1 MKFRILWCSFQM
13 RLKIFLVQLLG
24 DSIRNLQPRV
34 QILFLVCSNL
44 LFMNL
49 SPAPPHPP
57 PPALFFPIFY
67 FLGS

>member
-1 MKFRILWCSFQM
+1 MKFRILWCSFRM
-13 RLKIFLVQLLG
+13 CLKIFLVQLLG

-49 SPAPPHPP
+49 PP
-57 PPALFFPIFY
+57 PDPPPLYFFLYFI
-67 FLGS
+67 FLGVSE